1 MIQSLYVSV
10 CRMAENGNTARRVKN
25 VWNHVRKLLQIY
37 SVDRDKGT
45 VSMMTYYP
53 VCLFKYFLLSAW
65 RHCQSCGRC
74 ALPDHPCGRAQGQEG
89 CFNCGSLEHKRK
101 VCPLKDTHRVGRW
114 AHKTLAVEDKSFLIL
129 YICRNQPVSVS
140 LFQAWVQ

>member
-1 MIQSLYVSV
+1 MQCLPIQGITKYIHFIKLPEIKSYDTTSMCLCLQDGREWKHCSA
-10 CRMAENGNTARRVKN
+10 CEKCVKPCTEIT
-25 VWNHVRKLLQIY
+25 LQIQ
-37 SVDRDKGT
+37 SVDRDRGT

-53 VCLFKYFLLSAW
+53 VCLLKYFLLSAW

-101 VCPLKDTHRVGRW
+101 VCPLKDTHRVGR
-114 AHKTLAVEDKSFLIL
+114 
-129 YICRNQPVSVS
+129 
-140 LFQAWVQ
+140 